1 MSRGKFPRPGCPC
14 RDTRNP
20 CSFCAVAIFVNLGTD
35 LRDQPLQALNTKA
48 NLSRHIIM
56 LNQNKAYRCH
66 FNKKK
71 CRYSLISSNFN
82 LGATWWFISTMA
94 YCSISGLVTKKIDS
108 FADTSLV
115 DVCSC
120 VVVSHMMNHCRLNDI
135 LCRLFQV
142 LCRLKHI
149 IGLCLPLCCSDR
161 CRHTWIIE
169 ALLYSQQ
176 AVVQ

>member
-1 MSRGKFPRPGCPC
+1 MSRGKFP

-35 LRDQPLQALNTKA
+35 LHDLFQIWPIVQCLD
-48 NLSRHIIM
+48 
-56 LNQNKAYRCH
+56 
-66 FNKKK
+66 
-71 CRYSLISSNFN
+71 
-82 LGATWWFISTMA
+82 
-94 YCSISGLVTKKIDS
+94 KKIDS

-149 IGLCLPLCCSDR
+149 IGLCLQLFCSDR
-161 CRHTWIIE
+161 CRQTWII
-169 ALLYSQQ
+169 AGSATFSAGCYMFS
-176 AVVQ
+176 AGS

>member
-1 MSRGKFPRPGCPC
+1 MSRGKFP

-35 LRDQPLQALNTKA
+35 LHDQPLQALDTKA
-48 NLSRHIIM
+48 NLSRHIII

-94 YCSISGLVTKKIDS
+94 YCSTSGLVTIKIDS

-120 VVVSHMMNHCRLNDI
+120 VVVSHMNHCRLFDI
-135 LCRLFQV
+135 PCRLFHV

-149 IGLCLPLCCSDR
+149 IGLCLQLCCSDR
-161 CRHTWIIE
+161 CRQTWII
-169 ALLYSQQ
+169 AGSATFSAGCYMFS
-176 AVVQ
+176 AG

>member
-82 LGATWWFISTMA
+82 LGATWWFILTMA
-94 YCSISGLVTKKIDS
+94 YCSISGLVTKKINS
-108 FADTSLV
+108 FADISLV

-120 VVVSHMMNHCRLNDI
+120 VTHESLQAR
-135 LCRLFQV
+135 R
-142 LCRLKHI
+142 
-149 IGLCLPLCCSDR
+149 
-161 CRHTWIIE
+161 
-169 ALLYSQQ
+169 YSLQ
-176 AVVQ
+176 AVPGSLQTQTHHNDWSISAVVLLW